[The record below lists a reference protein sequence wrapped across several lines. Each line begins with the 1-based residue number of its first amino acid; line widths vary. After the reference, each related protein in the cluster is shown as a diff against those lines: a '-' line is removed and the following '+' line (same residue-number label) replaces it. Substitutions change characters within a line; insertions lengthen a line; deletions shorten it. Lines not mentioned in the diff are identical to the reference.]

1 MPPAS
6 LRRFFHR
13 DRSHAMNPAM
23 SQREMAE
30 EEANKV
36 LQNAR
41 RLDDIQMFEPAARL
55 LGVLSQTHERYAG
68 DRFLFNIDLIDGNDP
83 NESQKIMARRGGSST
98 NVNLAKSY
106 LLQIAEKMPK
116 GAHLHI
122 HFNATLLPHILLEKA
137 ERMVNMYIW
146 TSVPLVTMESF
157 DLCEIQFS
165 LGERKEPDPSEAA
178 ELDEKQLRDTWNHL
192 EAKHDLIGPNI
203 FIGTYEPNS
212 KMRYA
217 YFRQQWEA
225 HKAQLQDS
233 QRTGTLTDDQ
243 ERILEAHN
251 AQQSQNGIWEK
262 FNGRT
267 RMMKGLFNYETAF
280 REYTRDCL
288 EEFVRENVQYAEI
301 RPNFMKSNQIWTDNG
316 REKIS
321 NEGTVKIIIEEYE
334 KFMKARG
341 AMLQDGRMVEN
352 RSINPQGKGGYSAS
366 APLNHSTLQKKMPAI
381 DDRSR
386 EKPRQTPRLA
396 FGGLKIIYC
405 TPRSFPKQEVKDMLA
420 ECLIFKKRW
429 PEYIAGFD
437 LVGEESKGHPLSF
450 FTEEFEE
457 FVETCRKE
465 KVQIPFLFHCAQWS
479 IDHACMAPNERE
491 RVQIE
496 WELRWDEFLNWI
508 NSVPEFRVEK
518 FTRAEIAEMEKK
530 AKQQEEKSKASVT
543 ASQAPLTSQPAGSRL

>member
-1 MPPAS
+1 MGAFCSVDKEDESDHQQQHEKDFNMPPAS

-146 TSVPLVTMESF
+146 TSVPLVTKESF

-243 ERILEAHN
+243 ERILGILEKGCRNWLISKLVFHAEEAHN
-251 AQQSQNGIWEK
+251 AQQSQNGYAIP
-262 FNGRT
+262 
-267 RMMKGLFNYETAF
+267 ETS
-280 REYTRDCL
+280 DSP
-288 EEFVRENVQYAEI
+288 EE
-301 RPNFMKSNQIWTDNG
+301 T
-316 REKIS
+316 
-321 NEGTVKIIIEEYE
+321 T
-334 KFMKARG
+334 
-341 AMLQDGRMVEN
+341 N
-352 RSINPQGKGGYSAS
+352 R
-366 APLNHSTLQKKMPAI
+366 
-381 DDRSR
+381 
-386 EKPRQTPRLA
+386 
-396 FGGLKIIYC
+396 F
-405 TPRSFPKQEVKDMLA
+405 
-420 ECLIFKKRW
+420 
-429 PEYIAGFD
+429 
-437 LVGEESKGHPLSF
+437 
-450 FTEEFEE
+450 
-457 FVETCRKE
+457 
-465 KVQIPFLFHCAQWS
+465 
-479 IDHACMAPNERE
+479 
-491 RVQIE
+491 
-496 WELRWDEFLNWI
+496 
-508 NSVPEFRVEK
+508 
-518 FTRAEIAEMEKK
+518 
-530 AKQQEEKSKASVT
+530 
-543 ASQAPLTSQPAGSRL
+543 